1 MSISTSSS
9 NILSF
14 LLALN
19 DFSDSLT
26 VPEQNALKEVGKQL
40 KMQPN
45 AWEKHLQPLL
55 LKTIQSNPQ
64 LNSSY
69 QFYRDQLTRLD
80 IPLELLPKNQ
90 EIYQLTPTASD
101 VEIRGFPNDEPPT
114 GYEQQL
120 NNIVILVQKVCESD
134 NSEEAV
140 KKIGYLGRLKRF
152 ISESS

>member
-19 DFSDSLT
+19 DFSDFLT

-40 KMQPN
+40 KTQPK

-55 LKTIQSNPQ
+55 LKTIQSNPK

-114 GYEQQL
+114 GYQQQL
-120 NNIVILVQKVCESD
+120 NNIVIVVCESD
-134 NSEEAV
+134 KSEEAV
-140 KKIGYLGRLKRF
+140 KKIGSLNRLKRF
-152 ISESS
+152 ISGSSE

>member
-1 MSISTSSS
+1 MFISTSSS

-26 VPEQNALKEVGKQL
+26 VTEQNALNEVGKQL
-40 KMQPN
+40 KTQPR
-45 AWEKHLQPLL
+45 AWERHLQPLL

-69 QFYRDQLTRLD
+69 QFYREQLTRLD
-80 IPLELLPKNQ
+80 IPLDLLPKNQ

-101 VEIRGFPNDEPPT
+101 VEIKGFADNEPAT

-120 NNIVILVQKVCESD
+120 NNIAIVVFESD
-134 NSEEAV
+134 KSEEAV
-140 KKIGYLGRLKRF
+140 KEISFLNKLKRF
-152 ISESS
+152 ISRHS

>member
-14 LLALN
+14 LLSLN

-40 KMQPN
+40 KTQPK
-45 AWEKHLQPLL
+45 AWERHLQPLL
-55 LKTIQSNPQ
+55 LKTIQSNPK

-69 QFYRDQLTRLD
+69 KFYQEQLTRLD
-80 IPLELLPKNQ
+80 IPLDLLPKYQ

-101 VEIRGFPNDEPPT
+101 VEIRGFPDDEPAI
-114 GYEQQL
+114 GYQQQL
-120 NNIVILVQKVCESD
+120 NNITIVVCESD
-134 NSEEAV
+134 ESEKAV
-140 KKIGYLGRLKRF
+140 KEIGSLSRLKRF
-152 ISESS
+152 ICGHS